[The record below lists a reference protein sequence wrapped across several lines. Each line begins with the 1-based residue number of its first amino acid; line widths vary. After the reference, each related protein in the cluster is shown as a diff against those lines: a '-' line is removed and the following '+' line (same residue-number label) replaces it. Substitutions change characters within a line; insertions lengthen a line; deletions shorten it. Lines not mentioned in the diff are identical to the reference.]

1 MSFITYKK
9 RRNKVEIPT
18 ASTYNIHPNLVTHKL
33 LLPLL
38 SSRNPLQPNH
48 PYPPLHSNR
57 FKHSHSPKPLFL
69 TTERSTLRL
78 NVRPISRP
86 QSISSMR
93 LSRFPYKEEGKV
105 SSNNHERLMIDK
117 LPNEVYGFMMKKELR
132 QSVAER
138 RSKSAFRTRDLEML
152 NLSPI
157 SRNREFC
164 YETPKHH
171 DEQLNAAQLFMLL
184 DTSTN

>member
-18 ASTYNIHPNLVTHKL
+18 ASIYNIHPSLVTHKL

-38 SSRNPLQPNH
+38 TNRNPYQPNQ
-48 PYPPLHSNR
+48 PYPPLHSDR
-57 FKHSHSPKPLFL
+57 SKHSPSPKPLFL
-69 TTERSTLRL
+69 STERSTLRP

-93 LSRFPYKEEGKV
+93 LSRFPYKEECKV
-105 SSNNHERLMIDK
+105 SLNNQEKLLLDK
-117 LPNEVYGFMMKKELR
+117 LPNEVYGFVMKKELR
-132 QSVAER
+132 RSVAER

-157 SRNREFC
+157 SRNRDFC
-164 YETPKHH
+164 CETPKHH
-171 DEQLNAAQLFMLL
+171 DEQLTAAQLFMLL